1 MVHIK
6 LTSAFIAAA
15 LAASSFTA
23 GAPLPR
29 DGQLPPIDPA
39 IGQVQKGNITPLQF
53 TNGPLVLNGRRAPR
67 DGQLPDLAWGQ
78 PDGDGN
84 IKPLPMGHGP
94 VVINRERDVEADLT
108 RRIVITPE
116 MQRQMQEEGKSLPT
130 SAPGTMHI
138 LRREGEQEEMH
149 RRIGLSPEMI
159 SSIKQDGKPLP
170 SPLANGVQPQMS
182 QRELEQEELEAVFG
196 RSAERRQGPGPRG
209 GFGGPGRGG
218 FGGGRGRGGPSFAG
232 GRYGGRS
239 LAARDPLGPHGGPG
253 GPPGGHGGPGSP
265 GGFGGRGGFGGPG
278 GPGGR
283 GGFEGG
289 RGGGRGPPSFG
300 ARTITDDVEETLA
313 ARDPLGPHGGPHGG
327 PGGPGGFGG
336 PGGAGGHGG
345 FGGGRGDG
353 HGPPSFGARS
363 QNDEDV
369 LAARDPLG
377 PHGGHGGPP
386 GGHGFG
392 GPGGPGGHGGP
403 GGFGGGRG
411 PQGFGPRS
419 DKDEDVLAAR
429 DPLGPHGGHG
439 GPPGGHGFG
448 GPGGPGGFGG
458 HRPQSFGARS
468 ESEDDGGPDDSEENE
483 DIARRYAAIPG
494 QHVTFGTTVQ
504 LPKDRP
510 ILPREPSP
518 LHGPV
523 VHDKEW
529 YEAHGFT
536 GQPLPLQNQNAR
548 RAMTHEAPESIDS
561 AARQKAG
568 LTKPIVSDISQS
580 GKQAQ
585 GCAADGSCFRVR
597 ADEAQASR
605 MHTKQA
611 VDKALDA

>member
-29 DGQLPPIDPA
+29 DGQLPPVDPA

-53 TNGPLVLNGRRAPR
+53 TDGPLVLNGRRAPR
-67 DGQLPDLAWGQ
+67 DGQLPDLAWGK

-84 IKPLPMGHGP
+84 VKPLPMGHGP

-116 MQRQMQEEGKSLPT
+116 MQRQMEQDGKSLPT
-130 SAPGTMHI
+130 STPGTMHI
-138 LRREGEQEEMH
+138 LRREEEKEAMS
-149 RRIGLSPEMI
+149 RRMVVTPEMQQ
-159 SSIKQDGKPLP
+159 SMEREGKSFP
-170 SPLANGVQPQMS
+170 SPPILANGVRPQILR
-182 QRELEQEELEAVFG
+182 RELEQEELEAVFG
-196 RSAERRQGPGPRG
+196 RSAERRQGPGARG

-253 GPPGGHGGPGSP
+253 GPPGGHGGPGGPGGP

-283 GGFEGG
+283 GGFGGG
-289 RGGGRGPPSFG
+289 RGGGHGPPSFG
-300 ARTITDDVEETLA
+300 ARTIADDVEEVLA
-313 ARDPLGPHGGPHGG
+313 TRDPLGPHAGPHGG

-353 HGPPSFGARS
+353 RGPPSFGARS
-363 QNDEDV
+363 QKAEDL

-403 GGFGGGRG
+403 GGPGGFGGGRG
-411 PQGFGPRS
+411 PQGFGARS
-419 DKDEDVLAAR
+419 DNDQDVLAAR
-429 DPLGPHGGHG
+429 DPLGPHGGPG

-458 HRPQSFGARS
+458 PGGRGGHGPQSFGARS

-483 DIARRYAAIPG
+483 ELARRYATFPG
-494 QHVTFGTTVQ
+494 QHVTFGTTVP
-504 LPKDRP
+504 LSKERP

-529 YEAHGFT
+529 YEAHGFA
-536 GQPLPLQNQNAR
+536 GQPLPLQEKNAR
-548 RAMTHEAPESIDS
+548 RAMTHEPPDSIAS
-561 AARQKAG
+561 AAQQKAG
-568 LTKPIVSDISQS
+568 STKSIIGGDISQS
-580 GKQAQ
+580 GYQAM
-585 GCAADGSCFRVR
+585 GCVHNGMC
-597 ADEAQASR
+597 
-605 MHTKQA
+605 
-611 VDKALDA
+611 